1 MTSLIKNHTWDLIE
15 KPEDARV
22 VGSKWIFTVKSGI
35 PGVEAKRH
43 KARLVAQ
50 GFSQTEGVDYN
61 EIFSPVVK
69 HVSIRLMLSAVVNRD
84 YELEQMDVKTAFL
97 HGDLEERILMKQPE
111 GFIKKGDENKV
122 CLLRKSLYGL
132 KQSPRQ
138 WNIKFDSFMK
148 EANFIRAS
156 SLSEIRLVKDSLSSK
171 FEMKDMDATTTTTP
185 LATHFKLKSLTKAEK
200 LEEAVHMENTPYAS
214 AVGSLMYAMIGSR
227 PDLAYAVG
235 VISRFMSNPGRGHWT
250 AVKWVLRYLRVC
262 GSLSTTEAEY
272 MALSSAVR
280 EAIWLKGLCSELG
293 FDAGNSIV
301 KGTSQTRKGTSQ
313 TPICFDVI
321 VNATEGA
328 IPSPR
333 CSYKEDG
340 NSCSLK
346 NRFEVFD
353 TKTQSWDTESIDP
366 CSETQCNFNNSR
378 SACIDGKLHVLK
390 TRTQGVAFNSKER
403 RWDLSGPQMGHYMIS
418 YSYCVIENV
427 MYLITSDG
435 LLCWYDTEV
444 SRWRCLTGLEGLP
457 EFRHDARLAD
467 YGGKLAVLWEGK
479 IENDPYDLR
488 QGGGYN
494 KIWYAEIALERRQ
507 KGREIWGTVEWLD
520 NVLTVP
526 KSCNLVKV
534 LAVTV

>member
-1 MTSLIKNHTWDLIE
+1 
-15 KPEDARV
+15 
-22 VGSKWIFTVKSGI
+22 
-35 PGVEAKRH
+35 
-43 KARLVAQ
+43 
-50 GFSQTEGVDYN
+50 
-61 EIFSPVVK
+61 
-69 HVSIRLMLSAVVNRD
+69 MLSAVVNRD

-250 AVKWVLRYLRVC
+250 AVKWVLRYLRGCIKSKSNIYQEEKVSVLMGFC
-262 GSLSTTEAEY
+262 DSDYATDIDRRRSVTGYIFQVWGNTVSWRSNLQSVVALSTTEAEY

-293 FDAGNSIV
+293 FDAGAVKIHCDSQSALALAKNSVYHERTKHIATKYHFIRDIV
-301 KGTSQTRKGTSQ
+301 
-313 TPICFDVI
+313 
-321 VNATEGA
+321 
-328 IPSPR
+328 
-333 CSYKEDG
+333 
-340 NSCSLK
+340 
-346 NRFEVFD
+346 
-353 TKTQSWDTESIDP
+353 
-366 CSETQCNFNNSR
+366 
-378 SACIDGKLHVLK
+378 
-390 TRTQGVAFNSKER
+390 
-403 RWDLSGPQMGHYMIS
+403 
-418 YSYCVIENV
+418 
-427 MYLITSDG
+427 
-435 LLCWYDTEV
+435 
-444 SRWRCLTGLEGLP
+444 
-457 EFRHDARLAD
+457 
-467 YGGKLAVLWEGK
+467 
-479 IENDPYDLR
+479 
-488 QGGGYN
+488 
-494 KIWYAEIALERRQ
+494 AE
-507 KGREIWGTVEWLD
+507 GTVW
-520 NVLTVP
+520 
-526 KSCNLVKV
+526 
-534 LAVTV
+534 